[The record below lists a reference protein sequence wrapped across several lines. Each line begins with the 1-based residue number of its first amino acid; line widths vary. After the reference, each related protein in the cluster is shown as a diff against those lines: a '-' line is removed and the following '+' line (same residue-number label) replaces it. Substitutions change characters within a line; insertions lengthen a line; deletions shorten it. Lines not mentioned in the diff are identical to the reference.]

1 MNAYTIS
8 HVNSFYFQGKNVL
21 FHCIDWNVDVR
32 VFEAILD
39 KCSASVITQKTPVCV
54 NSSFFL
60 LKAYDGLAFLC
71 RFFVKNLVFGLKA
84 KYELSR
90 WSSS

>member
-1 MNAYTIS
+1 MSYVKNNLYSLCCTYTLCYRVIKKIMFLMNAYTIS

-54 NSSFFL
+54 NSAFF
-60 LKAYDGLAFLC
+60 C
-71 RFFVKNLVFGLKA
+71 
-84 KYELSR
+84 
-90 WSSS
+90 